1 MELFSTLQLKYSRNR
16 RLKCDLIL
24 NAMPE
29 RKYAV
34 GFMNN
39 LTVGSGLGDSL
50 KTLSIIII
58 YKSSYT
64 KEEAKSNRTQK
75 TEKNTETF
83 VLQKF
88 LLHFLIS
95 VSIHCLNTPLTSQRA
110 LKYVFTLHRVRS
122 SISFPLISKYQR
134 NCCLSSLHCHMNTQ
148 EEERV
153 LRILLSSE
161 FFSVH

>member
-1 MELFSTLQLKYSRNR
+1 MELFSTLQQKYSRNR

-58 YKSSYT
+58 YKLSYT
-64 KEEAKSNRTQK
+64 KEEAKSNRT
-75 TEKNTETF
+75 
-83 VLQKF
+83 
-88 LLHFLIS
+88 
-95 VSIHCLNTPLTSQRA
+95 
-110 LKYVFTLHRVRS
+110 
-122 SISFPLISKYQR
+122 
-134 NCCLSSLHCHMNTQ
+134 
-148 EEERV
+148 
-153 LRILLSSE
+153 
-161 FFSVH
+161 

>member
-24 NAMPE
+24 NAMAE

-58 YKSSYT
+58 YKLSYT
-64 KEEAKSNRTQK
+64 KEEAKSNRT
-75 TEKNTETF
+75 
-83 VLQKF
+83 
-88 LLHFLIS
+88 
-95 VSIHCLNTPLTSQRA
+95 
-110 LKYVFTLHRVRS
+110 
-122 SISFPLISKYQR
+122 
-134 NCCLSSLHCHMNTQ
+134 
-148 EEERV
+148 
-153 LRILLSSE
+153 
-161 FFSVH
+161 